1 MIDDEFGFRAHPREI
16 QRAGAGRCAEGCGVS
31 GTRRFK
37 AFWERRSV
45 EVLYAGRP
53 ATVLEAKPGHL
64 GIVVGDA
71 RNMIEVSSSMLR
83 VRYHGKEYSW
93 QEAIERFEP
102 SINRHG
108 NRRFQRNGTENGK
121 GAYLV
126 QRKMAGAWVTI
137 GTIVHDGAD
146 WVLRYSGSG
155 RIERYEALAEAKD
168 AGLKL

>member
-1 MIDDEFGFRAHPREI
+1 MSIGMRYRPFWA
-16 QRAGAGRCAEGCGVS
+16 
-31 GTRRFK
+31 RRG
-37 AFWERRSV
+37 V
-45 EVLYAGRP
+45 EVLYAGRL
-53 ATVLEAKPGHL
+53 ARVLEAKPGRL
-64 GIVVGDA
+64 GIAVGDA

-126 QRKMAGAWVTI
+126 QRKMAGTWVTI
-137 GTIVHDGAD
+137 GSIVHEGAD
-146 WVLRYSGSG
+146 WVLHYSASG

-168 AGLKL
+168 AALKI